1 MDRIESI
8 QNLSDETLI
17 RLAAEAAARQE
28 LAKQDADTYKDEIR
42 RRFAVKHTE
51 HTKHTKLSVPQ
62 GGTAPGIEVKLTY
75 PRKFNEKLARELLT
89 EKELAKITVEKLDGA
104 LARKVLAPD
113 DYREVTLPE
122 TTRVGFKVL

>member
-1 MDRIESI
+1 MDRSESI
-8 QNLSDETLI
+8 QNLTDETLI

-42 RRFAVKHTE
+42 RRFE
-51 HTKHTKLSVPQ
+51 GKHTKLSVPQ
-62 GGTAPGIEVKLTY
+62 GGNAPGIEVKLTY

-89 EKELAKITVEKLDGA
+89 EQELAKITVEKLDGS
-104 LARKVLAPD
+104 LAKKVLAPD
-113 DYREVTLPE
+113 DYREVTLPD